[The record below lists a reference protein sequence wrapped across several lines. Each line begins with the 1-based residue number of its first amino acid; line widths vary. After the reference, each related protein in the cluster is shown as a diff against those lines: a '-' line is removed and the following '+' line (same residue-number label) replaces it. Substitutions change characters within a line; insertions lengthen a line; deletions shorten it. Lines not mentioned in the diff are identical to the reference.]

1 MERQALDLL
10 RYERML
16 WDLGLDLVAGV
27 DEVGRGC
34 LAGPVVAAAVIL
46 PRDRT
51 SLQGLSGVRD
61 SKSLT
66 SQARARLEKE
76 IRLRALSLA
85 ISQVEPPE
93 IDRINILNAS
103 LKAMAQAVN
112 GLDHRPNVI
121 LVDGNQFIPHTI
133 PQKVIIKGDSL
144 SLTIAAAS
152 IVAKVFRDDLMK
164 RMDREFPGYQFGRH
178 KGYATRRHKEALRIY
193 GPCAI
198 HRKSFSGVKEY
209 LDKNRDL
216 P

>member
-1 MERQALDLL
+1 MEQAPDLL

-46 PRDRT
+46 PRDKVL
-51 SLQGLSGVRD
+51 LQELGGVRD

-66 SQARARLEKE
+66 SQARKRLDKE

-85 ISQVEPPE
+85 ISQVEPSE

-103 LKAMAQAVN
+103 LKAMSQAID
-112 GLDHRPNVI
+112 GLDHRPDVI

-133 PQKVIIKGDSL
+133 PQKVIIKGDSR
-144 SLTIAAAS
+144 SLTVASAS
-152 IVAKVFRDDLMK
+152 IVAKVFRDHLME
-164 RMDREFPGYQFGRH
+164 RMDRKFPGYQFGRH
-178 KGYATRRHKEALRIY
+178 KGYATRRHKEALCLH
-193 GPCAI
+193 GPCPI
-198 HRKSFSGVKEY
+198 HRKSFSGVKEH
-209 LDKNRDL
+209 LDKTRDL